1 MSSLDMST
9 LGIASLGGSSLGGST
24 LGGSSLGG
32 SSLGGSRLAKAIFG
46 VTSRPPAGAAGVAV
60 STGTADLS
68 LILSCCPMENPQSA
82 READGKPWR
91 LPIGYDFVDYGRADG
106 FWGLVSRFR
115 SKSGDVAFLMR
126 RLRRR

>member
-9 LGIASLGGSSLGGST
+9 LGIASLGGSSLGGSSLGGSS

-68 LILSCCPMENPQSA
+68 LMLSCCPMDHPQCA
-82 READGKPWR
+82 RKADWKPWR
-91 LPIGYDFVDYGRADG
+91 LPIDYDFVDYGRADG
-106 FWGLVSRFR
+106 FWGL
-115 SKSGDVAFLMR
+115 AL
-126 RLRRR
+126 